1 MVRRRLRVLLIEDNA
16 GDVRL
21 IREMLTEAKETIFH
35 LESADRLT
43 TGMERLATAPFEVVL
58 LDLLLPDSQGLE
70 TFQQV
75 RARVPEIPILV
86 LSGLDDEELARRALQ
101 AGAQDYLI
109 KGQVDSRGLDRA
121 IQYALER
128 QRAEQERERLLA
140 QLQDAVHEKEV
151 LLREV
156 HHRVKNNLQVISSL
170 LNLQADATIDPQ
182 VRIAFE
188 DSQNRIR
195 VMALIHESLYQ
206 TDNLVQLDAVDY
218 LQRLGNQLFE
228 AYGAP
233 DNGLALCFQIEPVR
247 LQIHQAIPC
256 GLILNELISNTLKH
270 AFPAGQAGEV
280 RITLLQEASGTCVL
294 AVHDTGVG
302 FPDGLDFRRTE
313 SLGLQLV
320 CILTEQLGGSIALE
334 CRSGTTF
341 TLTFPL
347 LTDQRGDYERSA
359 ETPPPA

>member
-1 MVRRRLRVLLIEDNA
+1 MARRPLRVLLIEDNA

-21 IREMLTEAKETIFH
+21 IREMLAEAKEPSFH
-35 LESADRLT
+35 LESADCLA
-43 TGMERLATAPFEVVL
+43 TGLERLARAPFEVVL

-75 RARVPEIPILV
+75 RAQGPGIPIVV
-86 LSGLDDEELARRALQ
+86 LSGLDDEELAHRALQ

-109 KGQVDSRGLDRA
+109 KGQVESRGLDRA
-121 IQYALER
+121 IQYAMER

-140 QLQDAVHEKEV
+140 QLQAALHEKEV

-170 LNLQADATIDPQ
+170 LSLQGDATTDPQ
-182 VRIAFE
+182 VRAAFE

-206 TDNLVQLDAVDY
+206 SDNLVQIDAVDY
-218 LQRLGNQLFE
+218 LQRLSHQLFE
-228 AYGAP
+228 AYGTH
-233 DNGLALCFQIEPVR
+233 DNRLTLCFQLDPVR

-256 GLILNELISNTLKH
+256 GLILNELLCNALKH
-270 AFPAGQAGEV
+270 AFPDDQAGEV
-280 RITLLQEASGTCVL
+280 RITLLQEADGTCVL
-294 AVHDTGVG
+294 AVRDTGVG

-334 CRSGTTF
+334 RGLGTSF

-347 LTDQRGDYERSA
+347 LTDQTGNYELGA
-359 ETPPPA
+359 EIPHPA